1 MKKSSYFV
9 KGLVVL
15 SLIGTMAMADTDKE
29 SNDANELQVK
39 SSIQVKDNSKEIDEK
54 SAAKIDVQEV
64 TRITKEQFGGNV
76 IDVQLENINGNL
88 VYQADVLNNN
98 QITNVLIDAGN
109 GKILASKVEKND
121 SNDNSHGGDENDEKD
136 DGENENDGPW
146 YKFWN

>member
-15 SLIGTMAMADTDKE
+15 SLIGTMAMADVNKE
-29 SNDANELQVK
+29 YNNEKETEVK
-39 SSIQVKDNSKEIDEK
+39 SSIQIKDSSNEIDEQ
-54 SAAKIDVQEV
+54 SAAKLDAEEV
-64 TRITKEQFGGNV
+64 AKIAKNQFGGNV
-76 IDVQLENINGNL
+76 IEVQLENINGNL
-88 VYQADVLNNN
+88 VYQADVLSNN

-121 SNDNSHGGDENDEKD
+121 SNDKSDNEGDEN

-146 YKFWN
+146 YKFWS

>member
-15 SLIGTMAMADTDKE
+15 SLIGTMAMADASKE
-29 SNDANELQVK
+29 SNDENKLQVK
-39 SSIQVKDNSKEIDEK
+39 SSIQVKESTNEVDEK
-54 SAAKIDVQEV
+54 SSAKLGVEEVAKIA
-64 TRITKEQFGGNV
+64 KNQFGGNV

-121 SNDNSHGGDENDEKD
+121 SHDKSDNEGDEN
-136 DGENENDGPW
+136 DGENENDGSW
-146 YKFWN
+146 YKFWS